1 MIHNYKSDIDLAIT
15 TNGYLLDTMAK
26 RLKDAGLKRLNIS
39 LDSLKP
45 KVAQKIAQK
54 DVLERV
60 LKGIDRALEVG
71 LGVKIIWSSKG
82 DNDMRL

>member
-1 MIHNYKSDIDLAIT
+1 MISPRY
-15 TNGYLLDTMAK
+15 NGK
-26 RLKDAGLKRLNIS
+26 RFPDAGLKRLNIS

-60 LKGIDRALEVG
+60 LKGIDRALKVG
-71 LGVKIIWSSKG
+71 LGVKIHHGSSKG
-82 DNDMRL
+82 DK